1 MTHSLPWRDLGEASQ
16 RLRDSFSPEKPDD
29 GVNFGRRAKKAPW
42 PATLPLARKPL
53 KPRTMTDTL
62 ANPAAKPA
70 PKDWILGISAY
81 VPGKSATDDGRPLI
95 KLSANENPL
104 GTGAAARAALLAAT
118 ADLATY
124 PDPGATSLREAIG
137 AVHGLDP
144 KRIIYGTGSDE
155 LLHIAASAYA
165 GPGDEILYVR
175 YGFAVYD
182 IAARRVGATPVIA
195 PDKDYATDVDALLAA
210 VTDKTRVVFLANP
223 NNPTGTMTSRAEIA
237 RLHAGLR
244 PDILFVLDQAY
255 AEYLDA
261 EEDDGGLELARTAS
275 NIFVTRT
282 FSKIHGLAAE
292 RIGWGYASADVIDI
306 LHRIRAP
313 FNVTTA
319 GQAAAVAAINDAEWV
334 AFSRTHTARWREWL
348 AGEVASLSN
357 HGLRVV
363 PSKTN
368 FLLILFDGKLTAEAA
383 MKGLWDEGYATRW
396 LPGQGLP
403 NGLRITIGT
412 KAQTRAVAAK
422 LRAMAEAA

>member
-1 MTHSLPWRDLGEASQ
+1 MT
-16 RLRDSFSPEKPDD
+16 
-29 GVNFGRRAKKAPW
+29 
-42 PATLPLARKPL
+42 
-53 KPRTMTDTL
+53 
-62 ANPAAKPA
+62 KPA
-70 PKDWILGISAY
+70 PKEWILGISPY
-81 VPGKSATDDGRPLI
+81 VPGKAAADDGRPLI

-104 GTGAAARAALLAAT
+104 GTGQAARAALIAAT

-124 PDPGATSLREAIG
+124 PDPGAAKMREAIA

-144 KRIIYGTGSDE
+144 ARVIYGTGSDE

-165 GPGDEILYVR
+165 GPGDEILYVK
-175 YGFAVYD
+175 YGFSVYD

-195 PDKDYATDVDALLAA
+195 PDTDYATDVDALLAC

-223 NNPTGTMTSRAEIA
+223 NNPTGTMTPREDIA
-237 RLHAGLR
+237 RLHAALR

-261 EEDDGGLELARTAS
+261 DEDDGGIELAKNAP
-275 NIFVTRT
+275 NVLVTRT

-292 RIGWGYASADVIDI
+292 RIGWGYASAEVIDA

-319 GQAAAVAAINDAEWV
+319 GQAAAIAAIGDNGWVDA
-334 AFSRTHTARWREWL
+334 SRTHNRQWREWL
-348 AGEVASLSN
+348 AGEIASLSN
-357 HGLRVV
+357 HGLRAV
-363 PSKTN
+363 PSKAN
-368 FLLILFDGKLTAEAA
+368 FLLILFEGKLTAEAA

-403 NGLRITIGT
+403 HGLRITIGT
-412 KAQTRAVAAK
+412 AEQVRAVAAK
-422 LRAMAEAA
+422 LRAMAEGA

>member
-1 MTHSLPWRDLGEASQ
+1 MTRP
-16 RLRDSFSPEKPDD
+16 
-29 GVNFGRRAKKAPW
+29 V
-42 PATLPLARKPL
+42 
-53 KPRTMTDTL
+53 
-62 ANPAAKPA
+62 
-70 PKDWILGISAY
+70 PKDWILGISPY
-81 VPGKSATDDGRPLI
+81 VPGKSATDDGRPLA

-104 GTGAAARAALLAAT
+104 GTSPLARAAFMAAT

-124 PDPGATSLREAIG
+124 PDPSATALREAI
-137 AVHGLDP
+137 AAAHGLDP
-144 KRIIYGTGSDE
+144 ARVIYGTGSDE

-195 PDKDYATDVDALLAA
+195 PDADYATDVDALLAC
-210 VTDKTRVVFLANP
+210 VTERTKVVFLANP
-223 NNPTGTMTSRAEIA
+223 NNPTGTMTSREEIA

-261 EEDDGGLELARTAS
+261 GEDDGGLELASTAS
-275 NIFVTRT
+275 NVLVTRT
-282 FSKIHGLAAE
+282 FSKIYGLAAE
-292 RIGWGYASADVIDI
+292 RIGWGYASAEVIDA

-313 FNVTTA
+313 FNVTTV
-319 GQAAAVAAINDAEWV
+319 GQAAAIAATADSEWV
-334 AFSRTHTARWREWL
+334 ERSRAHNRQWREWL
-348 AGEVASLSN
+348 AGEIAALSN
-357 HGLRVV
+357 HGLRAV
-363 PSKTN
+363 PSKAN
-368 FLLILFDGKLTAEAA
+368 FLLILFDGALTAEAA
-383 MKGLWDEGYATRW
+383 MKGLWDEGFATRW

-412 KAQTRAVAAK
+412 EAQMRAVAAK

>member
-1 MTHSLPWRDLGEASQ
+1 MTRP
-16 RLRDSFSPEKPDD
+16 
-29 GVNFGRRAKKAPW
+29 V
-42 PATLPLARKPL
+42 
-53 KPRTMTDTL
+53 
-62 ANPAAKPA
+62 
-70 PKDWILGISAY
+70 PKDWILGISPY
-81 VPGKSATDDGRPLI
+81 VPGKSATDDGRPLA

-104 GTGAAARAALLAAT
+104 GTSPLARAAFMAAA

-124 PDPGATSLREAIG
+124 PDPSAAALREAI
-137 AVHGLDP
+137 AAAHDLDP
-144 KRIIYGTGSDE
+144 ARVIYGTGSDE

-195 PDKDYATDVDALLAA
+195 PDADYATDVDALLAC
-210 VTDKTRVVFLANP
+210 VTERTKVVFLANP
-223 NNPTGTMTSRAEIA
+223 NNPTGTMTSREEIA

-261 EEDDGGLELARTAS
+261 GEDDGGLDLARSAP
-275 NIFVTRT
+275 NVLVTRT
-282 FSKIHGLAAE
+282 FSKIFGLAAE
-292 RIGWGYASADVIDI
+292 RIGWGYASAEVIGA

-313 FNVTTA
+313 FNVTTV
-319 GQAAAVAAINDAEWV
+319 GQAAAIAATADGEWV
-334 AFSRTHTARWREWL
+334 EQSRAHNRQWREWL
-348 AGEVASLSN
+348 AGEIAALSN
-357 HGLRVV
+357 HGLRAV
-363 PSKTN
+363 PSKAN
-368 FLLILFDGKLTAEAA
+368 FLLVLFDGALTAEAA
-383 MKGLWDEGYATRW
+383 MKGLWDEGFATRW

-412 KAQTRAVAAK
+412 EAQMRAVASK

>member
-1 MTHSLPWRDLGEASQ
+1 MT
-16 RLRDSFSPEKPDD
+16 
-29 GVNFGRRAKKAPW
+29 
-42 PATLPLARKPL
+42 
-53 KPRTMTDTL
+53 
-62 ANPAAKPA
+62 KPA
-70 PKDWILGISAY
+70 PKEWILGISPY
-81 VPGKSATDDGRPLI
+81 VPGKAAADDGRPLI

-104 GTGAAARAALLAAT
+104 GTGQAARAALIAAT

-124 PDPGATSLREAIG
+124 PDPGAAKMREAIA

-144 KRIIYGTGSDE
+144 ARVIYGTGSDE

-165 GPGDEILYVR
+165 GPGDEILYVK
-175 YGFAVYD
+175 YGFSVYD

-195 PDKDYATDVDALLAA
+195 PDTDYATDVDALLAC

-223 NNPTGTMTSRAEIA
+223 NNPTGTMTPREDIA
-237 RLHAGLR
+237 RLHAALR

-261 EEDDGGLELARTAS
+261 DEDDGGIELAKNAP
-275 NIFVTRT
+275 NVLVTRT

-292 RIGWGYASADVIDI
+292 RIGWGYASAEVIDA

-319 GQAAAVAAINDAEWV
+319 GQAAAIAAIGDNGWVDA
-334 AFSRTHTARWREWL
+334 SRTHNRQWREWL
-348 AGEVASLSN
+348 AGEIASLSN
-357 HGLRVV
+357 HGLRAV
-363 PSKTN
+363 PSKAN
-368 FLLILFDGKLTAEAA
+368 FLLILFEGKLTAEAA

-412 KAQTRAVAAK
+412 AEQVRAVAAK
-422 LRAMAEAA
+422 LRAMAEGA

>member
-1 MTHSLPWRDLGEASQ
+1 MTRP
-16 RLRDSFSPEKPDD
+16 
-29 GVNFGRRAKKAPW
+29 V
-42 PATLPLARKPL
+42 
-53 KPRTMTDTL
+53 
-62 ANPAAKPA
+62 
-70 PKDWILGISAY
+70 PKDWILGISPY
-81 VPGKSATDDGRPLI
+81 VPGKSATDDGRPLA

-104 GTGAAARAALLAAT
+104 GTSPLARAAFMAAA

-124 PDPGATSLREAIG
+124 PDPSAAALREAI
-137 AVHGLDP
+137 AAAHDLDP
-144 KRIIYGTGSDE
+144 ARVIYGTGSDE

-195 PDKDYATDVDALLAA
+195 PDADYATDVDALLAC
-210 VTDKTRVVFLANP
+210 VTERTKVVFLANP
-223 NNPTGTMTSRAEIA
+223 NNPTGTMTSREEIA

-261 EEDDGGLELARTAS
+261 GEDDGGLDLARSAP
-275 NIFVTRT
+275 NVLVTRT
-282 FSKIHGLAAE
+282 FSKIFGLAAE
-292 RIGWGYASADVIDI
+292 RIGWGYASAEVIDA

-313 FNVTTA
+313 FNVTTV
-319 GQAAAVAAINDAEWV
+319 GQAAAIAATADGEWV
-334 AFSRTHTARWREWL
+334 EQSRAHNRQWREWL
-348 AGEVASLSN
+348 AGEIAALSN
-357 HGLRVV
+357 HGLRAV
-363 PSKTN
+363 PSKAN
-368 FLLILFDGKLTAEAA
+368 FLLVLFDGALTAEAA
-383 MKGLWDEGYATRW
+383 MKGLWEEGFATRW

-412 KAQTRAVAAK
+412 EAQMRAVASK